1 MIVIHVDS
9 MEDTARL
16 KKAYAG
22 LEHVKLLRRVVCSY
36 VVDRDVKMHFRPANY
51 EEIITSR
58 IKEILIQALARVSG
72 RPRSV
77 VWKEPP
83 A

>member
-1 MIVIHVDS
+1 MSIYFKQPAV
-9 MEDTARL
+9 ENTAHL

-51 EEIITSR
+51 EETITSR
-58 IKEILIQALARVSG
+58 IKKTLYK
-72 RPRSV
+72 P
-77 VWKEPP
+77 
-83 A
+83 

>member
-1 MIVIHVDS
+1 MSIYFKQPAV
-9 MEDTARL
+9 ENTAHL
-16 KKAYAG
+16 KKAYAC
-22 LEHVKLLRRVVCSY
+22 LEHV
-36 VVDRDVKMHFRPANY
+36 RPANY